1 MKSKKN
7 ILSKEN
13 EVFIRK
19 NCMKLTVKQIVEHT
33 KLSIGK
39 VRSFI
44 AREGL
49 EYKLGSTGDSKRLSE
64 EEVDYI
70 AKNYQTQTNPQIA
83 KHLGISRK
91 RVSYICGKYR
101 FIKTKTV
108 AEKIRKLKPLP
119 KFIVPQIKTRA
130 ESKERK
136 YIKPQG
142 IIKGSRMDMIHQ
154 PIKKYNSIF

>member
-7 ILSKEN
+7 ILSKGN
-13 EVFIRK
+13 ELFIRK
-19 NCMKLTVKQIVEHT
+19 NCMKMTVKQIVEHT

-49 EYKLGSTGDSKRLSE
+49 EYKLGSTGDSKRISQ
-64 EEVDYI
+64 EEVEYI
-70 AKNYQTQTNPQIA
+70 TENYKTQTNPEIA

-101 FIKTKTV
+101 LTKTKTV
-108 AEKIRKLKPLP
+108 AEKISKLKPVP
-119 KFIVPQIKTRA
+119 KFLVPKVNTKAKIREK
-130 ESKERK
+130 K

-142 IIKGSRMDMIHQ
+142 IIKGSRMYMIHQ